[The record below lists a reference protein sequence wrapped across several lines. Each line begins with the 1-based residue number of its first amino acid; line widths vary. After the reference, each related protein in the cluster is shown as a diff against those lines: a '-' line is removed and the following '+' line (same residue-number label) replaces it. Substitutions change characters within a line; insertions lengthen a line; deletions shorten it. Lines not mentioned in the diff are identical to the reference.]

1 MKKMLRGIIYLVLIF
16 IFVLCLMTMTS
27 LIFDNLFINFFKDI
41 IVIVIL
47 ILDSVILML
56 YY

>member
-1 MKKMLRGIIYLVLIF
+1 MKPFRAIIYLILIF

-27 LIFDNLFINFFKDI
+27 LIFDNMLVNFFKDI

-47 ILDSVILML
+47 ILDSAILML